1 MEAGL
6 VAPKQAPTFT
16 SFDLELVALLTQTL
30 SVGTGWREGI
40 PLASLENP

>member
-16 SFDLELVALLTQTL
+16 SFDLELDALLTQTL
-30 SVGTGWREGI
+30 SVGTGWKEGI